1 MVKSLHQ
8 RVVLSAKKKNS
19 RKDRFLSTK
28 HEVSDLDDVP
38 EDDDDALLVFML
50 LMKREP
56 RRAKKQPNRKEPFS
70 PRSSVS
76 SLSVPK
82 EKRERETNEKEI
94 QRYLKL
100 RLVSRSL
107 PFSSRCGCFSLV
119 RKKRLKSFEK
129 RVPWR
134 RCGS

>member
-1 MVKSLHQ
+1 MLVFQESGN
-8 RVVLSAKKKNS
+8 VFPSESSFECKKKILE
-19 RKDRFLSTK
+19 RTDKERFLSTK
-28 HEVSDLDDVP
+28 HEVSDLDDVL
-38 EDDDDALLVFML
+38 EDDALLVFML

-82 EKRERETNEKEI
+82 EKRERETRKNEI

-119 RKKRLKSFEK
+119 QKND
-129 RVPWR
+129 
-134 RCGS
+134 